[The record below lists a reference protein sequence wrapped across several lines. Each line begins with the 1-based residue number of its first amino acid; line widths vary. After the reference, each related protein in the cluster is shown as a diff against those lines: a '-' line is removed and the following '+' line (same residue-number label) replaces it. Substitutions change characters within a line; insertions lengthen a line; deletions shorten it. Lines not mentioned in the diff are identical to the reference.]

1 MTPAIVSR
9 LVGTFWVHFIEGCAV
24 ASAQEA
30 VQRKPKTYLQK
41 YHEELS
47 KRPIICLLYNLT
59 LPTIRLV

>member
-9 LVGTFWVHFIEGCAV
+9 LVGTFWVHFIEGVAV

-30 VQRKPKTYLQK
+30 VQHKPKTYIQK

-47 KRPIICLLYNLT
+47 KR
-59 LPTIRLV
+59 RLVIRVRKTE

>member
-1 MTPAIVSR
+1 MTPAIISR
-9 LVGTFWVHFIEGCAV
+9 LVGTFWVHFIEGC

-47 KRPIICLLYNLT
+47 KRPIIVRVPKT
-59 LPTIRLV
+59 K

>member
-1 MTPAIVSR
+1 MTPAIISR

-30 VQRKPKTYLQK
+30 VQRKPKTYIQK

-47 KRPIICLLYNLT
+47 KRPIIVRAPKT
-59 LPTIRLV
+59 K